1 MNKTPSVGV
10 MLALMMF
17 PQIVETIYSPA
28 LPHIALAFN
37 VASNTAAQTLSIY
50 FSAFALG
57 VVFWGVVADYLGRRC
72 SMLLGLAVYGVAA
85 VGAMQCSQ
93 FETLLLMRSLSAF
106 GAAVGSVVTQTMLRD
121 SYDGARLAKVFGLMG
136 IGISLSPV
144 IGLMFGG
151 VLADTGGHKAVF
163 LFLSIMA
170 IALFL
175 LCLVRL
181 PETKPAVKGNIHIV
195 PLAKKMLADRNIWI
209 DGIMV
214 ACFNIL
220 LFSYYLLGPFLF
232 DAMGYTSKQFGY
244 SGLILAIGTF
254 AGSWLNKGLLAQG
267 YESKLLVQLSAWGAI
282 FGSIMVWLLQD
293 GVALLA
299 PMLLVVASFGV
310 GIPNI
315 LSRALIEY
323 KSQTGSAG
331 ALFGLLYYLLIGF
344 GLSVVGFMQNLGA
357 ALFMSGLL
365 LVIASLVRKN

>member
-72 SMLLGLAVYGVAA
+72 SMLLGLAAYCVAA

-163 LFLSIMA
+163 LSLSIMA

-293 GVALLA
+293 RVALLA

-344 GLSVVGFMQNLGA
+344 GLSVVGFMQNLGV

>member
-232 DAMGYTSKQFGY
+232 DAMGYTSKQLGY
-244 SGLILAIGTF
+244 SGPILAIGTF

>member
-144 IGLMFGG
+144 VGLMFGG

-163 LFLSIMA
+163 LFSSIMA

>member
-144 IGLMFGG
+144 IGLMLGG
-151 VLADTGGHKAVF
+151 VLADTRGHKAVF

>member
-1 MNKTPSVGV
+1 MIKTPSIGV

-57 VVFWGVVADYLGRRC
+57 VVFWGVAADYLGRRY
-72 SMLLGLAVYGVAA
+72 SMLLGLVVYGVAA

-93 FETLLLMRSLSAF
+93 FEILLLMRALSAF

-151 VLADTGGHKAVF
+151 VLADTGGHKAMF
-163 LFLSIMA
+163 LSLSIMA

-175 LCLVRL
+175 LCLVSL
-181 PETKPAVKGNIHIV
+181 PETKPAMKGNIHIV
-195 PLAKKMLADRNIWI
+195 PLAKQMLVDRNIWI

-214 ACFNIL
+214 ACFNVL
-220 LFSYYLLGPFLF
+220 LFSYYLLGPFVF

-244 SGLILAIGTF
+244 SGIILAVGTF
-254 AGSWLNKGLLAQG
+254 AGSWLNKGLLARG

-344 GLSVVGFMQNLGA
+344 GLSAVGLMQNLGA
-357 ALFMSGLL
+357 ALLMSGLL
-365 LVIASLVRKN
+365 LVIASLLRKN

>member
-232 DAMGYTSKQFGY
+232 DAMAYTSKQFGY

>member
-1 MNKTPSVGV
+1 MNKTPSVGI

>member
-28 LPHIALAFN
+28 LPHIALVFN

-57 VVFWGVVADYLGRRC
+57 VVFWGVAADYLGRRY
-72 SMLLGLAVYGVAA
+72 SMLLGLVVYGVTA

-93 FETLLLMRSLSAF
+93 FETLLLMRALSAF

-163 LFLSIMA
+163 LSLSIMA

-175 LCLVRL
+175 LCLVSL
-181 PETKPAVKGNIHIV
+181 PETKPAMKGNIHIV
-195 PLAKKMLADRNIWI
+195 PLAKQMLANRNIWI

-214 ACFNIL
+214 ACFNVL
-220 LFSYYLLGPFLF
+220 LFSYYLLGPFIF

-244 SGLILAIGTF
+244 SGIILAVGTF
-254 AGSWLNKGLLAQG
+254 AGSWLNKWLLARG
-267 YESKLLVQLSAWGAI
+267 YESKFLVQLSAWGAI
-282 FGSIMVWLLQD
+282 FGAIMVWLFQD

-331 ALFGLLYYLLIGF
+331 ALFGLLYYLLISF
-344 GLSVVGFMQNLGA
+344 GLSAVGFMQNLGA

-365 LVIASLVRKN
+365 LVIASLIRNN